1 MRVAIRPRRVALASV
16 AVAVPLWVAC
26 GASSPSGAAVNAANA
41 AHAPAAVCSKILG
54 VFSDG
59 PDPDVDPVGYA
70 LSQILPLGKIHTS
83 DRAVSSTLHS
93 LIEDDR
99 ALVNSKGSDKAAKSG
114 IKKAD
119 KSLNKA
125 CPGVAS

>member
-1 MRVAIRPRRVALASV
+1 MRRAIRPRRVALASV
-16 AVAVPLWVAC
+16 AVAIPLWVAC
-26 GASSPSGAAVNAANA
+26 GASSPSGAAANA

-83 DRAVSSTLHS
+83 DHAVSSSLHS

-99 ALVNSKGSDKAAKSG
+99 ALVKSKGSDKAAKSG